1 MATPAFDPKPISTRE
16 RRQVDFKAGNF
27 KFGRRVRENGL
38 RPRLALLVTEISGLR
53 WGRSQKWSC
62 WFFTGRTTAEQK
74 NSRPTV
80 V

>member
-38 RPRLALLVTEISGLR
+38 RLRLALIATEISGLR
-53 WGRSQKWSC
+53 
-62 WFFTGRTTAEQK
+62 
-74 NSRPTV
+74 
-80 V
+80 